1 MLPEDIV
8 QSLMMKFEH
17 LRAKKTWGETS
28 LFFNPEKKSPNGA
41 YFLTLKENDGENDK
55 ASELDREG
63 MFRVSFGISPT
74 THKSLF
80 GPKPPR
86 PAKGGVVQ
94 TGHDFTQTN
103 HLMPHPI
110 YAWMNWVQI
119 LNPSTK
125 TWESMQDLIEESY
138 QLSKT
143 RFDMRKEEST

>member
-1 MLPEDIV
+1 VLPEDIV
-8 QSLMMKFEH
+8 QSLIMKFEH
-17 LRAKKTWGETS
+17 LHAKKTWGETS

-41 YFLTLKENDGENDK
+41 YFLTLKERDGENDK

-63 MFRVSFGISPT
+63 IFRVSFGISPT
-74 THKSLF
+74 TYESIF

-94 TGHDFTQTN
+94 TGHDFTENN

-143 RFDMRKEEST
+143 RFEKR